1 MEKIFD
7 IAKKN
12 RINFTIKYD
21 IDTNYVTIE
30 VWNNIDNIRYSDA
43 FEYYDMETLKSKLI
57 KYIVNSISSKK
68 YGNIN
73 DPWNPNL
80 PPDYDIL

>member
-1 MEKIFD
+1 MKKIFD

-57 KYIVNSISSKK
+57 KYIINSISGKK
-68 YGNIN
+68 YGNVN
-73 DPWNPNL
+73 DPWNPIL
-80 PPDYDIL
+80 PPDYDI